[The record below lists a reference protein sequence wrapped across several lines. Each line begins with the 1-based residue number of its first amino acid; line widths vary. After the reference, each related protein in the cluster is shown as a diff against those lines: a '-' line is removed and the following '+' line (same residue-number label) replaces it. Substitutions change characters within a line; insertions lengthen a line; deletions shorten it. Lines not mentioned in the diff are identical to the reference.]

1 VGFFAFLVPAIVALV
16 ECVGTQRHSTQ
27 AEQLFMEAFASINTE
42 TMKIKSTVTRELF
55 VRGDMDEA
63 SYSLA
68 CMRKCLLPKAC
79 RAERDSCVTLRVTWS
94 GHFFDISVDV
104 VAVGVFADVRIRAV
118 GRAFASPP
126 HQMMFRV

>member
-1 VGFFAFLVPAIVALV
+1 
-16 ECVGTQRHSTQ
+16 
-27 AEQLFMEAFASINTE
+27 
-42 TMKIKSTVTRELF
+42 LF

-104 VAVGVFADVRIRAV
+104 VAVGVLPMYEFEQLE
-118 GRAFASPP
+118 GPSPA
-126 HQMMFRV
+126 RLTR